1 MGVVDIKTTKI
12 SLITIVTMH
21 CMQNGISLQHSM
33 VRMYVMVLVGQ
44 LNEWLF
50 MQACSHLSLD
60 KYCHQSLY
68 SSLPNLK
75 YLVFSH
81 FGFPLQKSLKT
92 NILKKG
98 LRKSSTLPG
107 SRSNHFFR
115 PPSDSREIL
124 MLLVSGEEAVP
135 VNISNF
141 VIHDLKI
148 GDYVACTY
156 DFDWY
161 AGIILDISI
170 DNGDVYVKF
179 MHPKGPSMLFK
190 WPLKEDECWVALNN
204 IIKILKPPKSNQS
217 GRNFTFDEN
226 DIKDVI
232 SMKN

>member
-1 MGVVDIKTTKI
+1 MSYHYCDYALYAEWHFFATSHGKNACDSIGGTIKQ
-12 SLITIVTMH
+12 VAAYA
-21 CMQNGISLQHSM
+21 SLQRS
-33 VRMYVMVLVGQ
+33 VTGQ
-44 LNEWLF
+44 I
-50 MQACSHLSLD
+50 LS
-60 KYCHQSLY
+60 
-68 SSLPNLK
+68 P
-75 YLVFSH
+75 
-81 FGFPLQKSLKT
+81 KSLFKFANSEIPGIPLFWVPT
-92 NILKKG
+92 TEIIENKCLEER
-98 LRKSSTLPG
+98 LEKSSTLPG
-107 SRSNHFFR
+107 SISNLVFR
-115 PPSDSREIL
+115 PSSDLREIL
-124 MLLVSGEEAVP
+124 MLLVSSEEAVP

-190 WPLKEDECWVALNN
+190 WPLKEDECWVALNSA
-204 IIKILKPPKSNQS
+204 IKILKPPKSNQS

-226 DIKDVI
+226 DIKDII